1 MSHSHLV
8 VQHLLKQME
17 GWRPRQKKRD
27 LRPDWLTALIEEF
40 AESFEPISDVARVGF
55 ECIPDGEV
63 WVVHMYLGRTEIVG
77 GPRDGHA
84 QHMSFELNIQG
95 LIGRFERLDE
105 FSWSVFPEGADEV
118 NDPRSYLT
126 LGGHVMGHAVRFHF
140 FATAPNENGPGMRVY
155 SDGRFE
161 PA

>member
-27 LRPDWLTALIEEF
+27 LRPEWLTHMIEEF
-40 AESFEPISDVARVGF
+40 AEAFEPISDVARVGF
-55 ECIPDGEV
+55 ECVPEDDV
-63 WVVHMYLGRTEIVG
+63 WVVQMYLGRTEIVG

-84 QHMSFELNIQG
+84 QPISFELNIQS
-95 LIGRFERLDE
+95 LVSRFERLDQ
-105 FSWSVFPEGADEV
+105 FTWSVYPEGAEDET
-118 NDPRSYLT
+118 DPRSYLT
-126 LGGHVMGHAVRFHF
+126 LGGAIAGHAVRFHF
-140 FATAPNENGPGMRVY
+140 FTSAPNENGPGMRVY
-155 SDGRFE
+155 PDGRFE